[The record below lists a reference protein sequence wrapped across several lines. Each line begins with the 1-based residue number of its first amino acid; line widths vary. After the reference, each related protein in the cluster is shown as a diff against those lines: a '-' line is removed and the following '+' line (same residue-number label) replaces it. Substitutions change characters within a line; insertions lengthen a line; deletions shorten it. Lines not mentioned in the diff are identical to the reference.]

1 MENQC
6 CRNQSFLVICV
17 AFFLLFFL
25 NTLLPEISAFRRPD
39 IELPCSAANSAI
51 FPLWFFFNLVIT
63 PESRLEEFD
72 IFM

>member
-17 AFFLLFFL
+17 AFFLLFFFL

-51 FPLWFFFNLVIT
+51 FPLWFFLKIL
-63 PESRLEEFD
+63 S
-72 IFM
+72 

>member
-17 AFFLLFFL
+17 AFFLLFFFL

-51 FPLWFFFNLVIT
+51 FPLWFLKKIL
-63 PESRLEEFD
+63 S
-72 IFM
+72 

>member
-17 AFFLLFFL
+17 AFLLFFL

-51 FPLWFFFNLVIT
+51 FPLWFF
-63 PESRLEEFD
+63 
-72 IFM
+72 